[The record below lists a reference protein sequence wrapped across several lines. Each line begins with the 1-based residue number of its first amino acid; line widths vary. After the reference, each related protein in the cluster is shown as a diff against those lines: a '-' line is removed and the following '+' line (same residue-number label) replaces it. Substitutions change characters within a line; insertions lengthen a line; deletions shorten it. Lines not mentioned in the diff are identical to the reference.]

1 MDRETAA
8 GRVEFPFEDYWR
20 LYTTFDHLYAAYARR
35 YGESANSLYVLDTLY
50 RHGQGISQADICAD
64 LSLPK
69 QTVGSIMARL
79 QRRGLVD
86 LTTSEA
92 DGRVKLC
99 VLTEAGWAYCEPIM
113 GGARGGGAPLRRGD
127 WCGASRADE
136 GHPGRLHFPARG
148 RACLPAERG
157 AGGVA
162 TRRAS

>member
-20 LYTTFDHLYAAYARR
+20 LYTTLDQLYAAYARR

-99 VLTEAGWAYCEPIM
+99 VLTEAGWAYCAPIM
-113 GGARGGGAPLRRGD
+113 GELEAVELRCAAAIGAERLEQTKDTLVDYISLLEGELASLPKGAR
-127 WCGASRADE
+127 E
-136 GHPGRLHFPARG
+136 G
-148 RACLPAERG
+148 
-157 AGGVA
+157 
-162 TRRAS
+162 

>member
-35 YGESANSLYVLDTLY
+35 YGESANSLYVFDKLY

-113 GGARGGGAPLRRGD
+113 GELEAVELRCAAAIGAERLEQTKDTLVDYISLLEGELASLPKGAR
-127 WCGASRADE
+127 E
-136 GHPGRLHFPARG
+136 G
-148 RACLPAERG
+148 
-157 AGGVA
+157 
-162 TRRAS
+162 

>member
-1 MDRETAA
+1 MDRETAV

-20 LYTTFDHLYAAYARR
+20 LYTTLDHLYAAYARR

-50 RHGQGISQADICAD
+50 RHRQGISQADICAD

-113 GGARGGGAPLRRGD
+113 GELEAVELRCAAAIGAERLEQTKDTLVDYISLLEGELASLPKGAR
-127 WCGASRADE
+127 E
-136 GHPGRLHFPARG
+136 G
-148 RACLPAERG
+148 
-157 AGGVA
+157 
-162 TRRAS
+162 